1 MDMGTVWLLVHYT
14 ILWIGSLAPGSCSED
29 VTRYT
34 YMLVGHDSGSW
45 MGMGS
50 LLLEDMDG
58 FGRLCYR
65 RLNYRGTVARR
76 RRGEKLNSSL
86 ANRGK

>member
-1 MDMGTVWLLVHYT
+1 MGLLVHLVEEHGVLALVHY
-14 ILWIGSLAPGSCSED
+14 LGRLAPGSCSED
-29 VTRYT
+29 VTRY
-34 YMLVGHDSGSW
+34 MLVGHDSGSW
-45 MGMGS
+45 MWMGS

-76 RRGEKLNSSL
+76 RGEKLLFSCES
-86 ANRGK
+86 GE